1 MSEAFY
7 ITTPIY
13 YVNASPHIG
22 HAYTTI
28 VADVLA
34 RFYRMSGVD
43 TYFVTGTDEH
53 GDKIAEAAKQASVT
67 PKEYADGI
75 SAQFRA
81 LWPELA
87 VEHDYFIRT
96 TDKNHIETVQ
106 YILQKVYDAG
116 DIYFGSYGGYYC
128 FGCERFLTEKE
139 IVEGK
144 CPEHGKEP
152 QYIEEKNYFF
162 KMSKYQDWLIKHI
175 KDNPDFIRPERYR
188 NEVLSF
194 LKEPLEDLCISRPK
208 TRLQWGITLPFDE
221 NYVTYVWFDALI
233 NYITALAYPTGE
245 KFKKFWPV
253 AQHLIAKDILKPHGI
268 YWPTMLKAAGIEP
281 YRHLN
286 VHGYWNV
293 EQSKMSKSLG
303 NVVRPLDL
311 KDKYGLDAFRYF
323 LLRDMVFGLDSNF
336 SEEAFVQRL
345 NSDLANDLGNLVS
358 RVIAMAMKYCDGKV
372 PQDVA
377 GDKDSILQNA
387 AQAAVA
393 EVKASFANMSLHKAL
408 IVTWEFINTVN
419 KYIVEKEPWALGK
432 DPSKRQELTGIMY
445 ELLLALHAV
454 AVLIFPFM
462 PQSSEKILKQI
473 GADDGR
479 KLSLDSIGKEGVLIA
494 GGTLSRGESLFPR
507 VEVPKEKQMNERKR
521 ALADTKPEIDYE
533 DFSKVDLRVAL
544 ILEAEFVPKS
554 SKLIKLKVDIGEER
568 TIVAGIGKDYKPED
582 LIGKKI
588 VMVANLKPVKLMGV
602 ESCGMLLAAHG
613 EEGLV
618 LLTVDGEG
626 AAGAK
631 IS

>member
-1 MSEAFY
+1 M
-7 ITTPIY
+7 
-13 YVNASPHIG
+13 
-22 HAYTTI
+22 
-28 VADVLA
+28 
-34 RFYRMSGVD
+34 
-43 TYFVTGTDEH
+43 
-53 GDKIAEAAKQASVT
+53 
-67 PKEYADGI
+67 
-75 SAQFRA
+75 
-81 LWPELA
+81 
-87 VEHDYFIRT
+87 
-96 TDKNHIETVQ
+96 
-106 YILQKVYDAG
+106 
-116 DIYFGSYGGYYC
+116 
-128 FGCERFLTEKE
+128 
-139 IVEGK
+139 
-144 CPEHGKEP
+144 
-152 QYIEEKNYFF
+152 
-162 KMSKYQDWLIKHI
+162 
-175 KDNPDFIRPERYR
+175 
-188 NEVLSF
+188 
-194 LKEPLEDLCISRPK
+194 
-208 TRLQWGITLPFDE
+208 
-221 NYVTYVWFDALI
+221 
-233 NYITALAYPTGE
+233 
-245 KFKKFWPV
+245 
-253 AQHLIAKDILKPHGI
+253 KPHGI

-372 PQDVA
+372 PQGVA
-377 GDKDSILQNA
+377 GDKDSMLQNA

-393 EVKASFANMSLHKAL
+393 EVKASFADMSLHKAL

-432 DPSKRQELTGIMY
+432 DSSKRQELTGIMY

-473 GADDGR
+473 GAGDGR

-507 VEVPKEKQMNERKR
+507 VEIPKEKQTNERKR
-521 ALADTKPEIDYE
+521 VLTDTKPEIDYE

-554 SKLIKLKVDIGEER
+554 SKLIKLKVDIGEAR